1 MQRALSAVLLAL
13 IGLCTASVSH
23 AGTAGV
29 VISQIH
35 GANGN
40 AYASD
45 YVELFNAGATPVD
58 IGGWSVQYASAT
70 GSGNFAGNGVSV
82 LSGTLQPGQYFLVAL
97 AGSASGAPLPTPYAL
112 GAPTNLSAS
121 NGKVALVRSA
131 TGLACNGGSS
141 PCSAAQSDLIADLVG
156 YGNANAFEGTPAP
169 GLTSGTALFR
179 KLGGCAD
186 GEDNGADFTTGTP
199 SPRNT
204 ASPLA
209 PCGTAA
215 APIVPVCP
223 AGLSIALGAEVPF
236 TLRATDSDGI
246 VDRVAFAVMP
256 PAGLVLGPLQ
266 PASAPGGAASVELAT
281 KPALSPGNHSVT
293 VVFGN
298 TEGRSGSCSI
308 ALAVLVPPAVW
319 TPIPTLQGTGRVTAL
334 PGLRT
339 TRGVVTR
346 INDNGYFLQDAAGDG
361 DPATSDG
368 IFVFTGAQG
377 PAGLR
382 AGHALQITGTLGEY
396 DPAAGANAVTAAN
409 PVTQFTAVTS
419 TIFTGTGAI
428 VPTVLALPIAA
439 AEDFERHEG
448 MLVAIPTPLAASQ
461 NFFLGR
467 YGQMTLAAEGRLIK
481 PTQLH
486 RPGSPEAL
494 GRASLNAR
502 SLILL
507 DDGRSAQN
515 PAPVPYIGPDDTLR
529 AGDVLPAGLTGVID
543 YGLATNSAGGPA
555 AYRIHPTSGVQFQR
569 VNARP
574 ATPPPLG
581 GTHRVAAFNVLNYF
595 TTFRNGTTASGATG
609 QGCLPSGTTGDCRGA
624 DNAVEFQR
632 QRAKIVEAVV
642 GLGADVVGLMEIQRN
657 GNVAAQD
664 LVDGLNAK
672 FGPGSYAVAPEPPG
686 GVGTDAIRL
695 ALIYR
700 PAALSLAGPGMSDA
714 SPIHDRPPIA
724 QTFVTKAGAR
734 FSVIVN
740 HFKSKNCGGASG
752 ADADQGDG
760 QGCFNARR
768 ISQANALLGFVG
780 AVAAASGDPDVLVI
794 GDLNAYGSE
803 DPLETLRN
811 GGLVDL
817 DRRFSGTATYSY
829 VFDGESGTLD
839 HALATPALSAQVTGA
854 AHWRINADEP
864 SVIDYNTEFKT
875 QDLYTPTPYRASDH
889 DPILVGLNVAVAP
902 LAQNIVFASLPDRRL
917 DQSPFPVTATASSGL
932 AVTFRTTT
940 PMVCSVT
947 GSMVSL
953 SGTGTCSL
961 WADQAGDPIHGPA
974 PSVARSFAVATGMA
988 QTIDFPP
995 LTPRGVGSG
1004 DFAPTVSASSGL
1016 PVLLGSSTPTVCTT
1030 QSAQVGLIGIG
1041 TCTLSAQQ
1049 PGNAVWLPA
1058 TPVTRSFAVTG
1069 ALPAPA
1075 EEDVPL
1081 PAWALGLM
1089 ATALAAA
1096 LRRRARP

>member
-1 MQRALSAVLLAL
+1 MRQILSAVLVAL
-13 IGLCTASVSH
+13 IGLCTASDAH
-23 AGTAGV
+23 AGSAGV

-35 GANGN
+35 GGNGN

-45 YVELFNAGATPVD
+45 YVELFNASTTAVD
-58 IGGWSVQYASAT
+58 ISGWSVQYASAT
-70 GSGNFAGNGVSV
+70 GSGNFAANGVSV

-97 AGSASGAPLPTPYAL
+97 VTSASGASLPIPDAV
-112 GAPTNLSAS
+112 GASTNLSAS
-121 NGKVALVRSA
+121 SGKVVLVRSA
-131 TGLACNGGSS
+131 SGLACNGGSS
-141 PCSAAQSDLIADLVG
+141 PCSAAQRELIADLVG

-169 GLTSGTALFR
+169 SLTSGTALFR
-179 KLGGCAD
+179 RLGGCTD

-199 SPRNT
+199 LPRNT
-204 ASPLA
+204 TSPLT
-209 PCGTAA
+209 PCGAAA

-223 AGLSIALGAEVPF
+223 ASLSIALGAEVSVV
-236 TLRATDSDGI
+236 LRATNMDGI
-246 VDRVAFAVMP
+246 VDRVAFAGTP
-256 PAGLVLGPLQ
+256 PAGMTLGPLQ
-266 PASAPGGAASVELAT
+266 PATTPGGTASVELAT
-281 KPALSPGNHSVT
+281 TPALSPGSHSVT
-293 VVFGN
+293 VAFGN
-298 TEGRSGSCSI
+298 AQGQSGNCSI
-308 ALAVLVPPAVW
+308 ALGVLVPPAVW

-339 TRGVVTR
+339 TRGIVTR
-346 INDNGYFLQDAAGDG
+346 VNDNGYFLQDAAGDG
-361 DPATSDG
+361 NPATSDG
-368 IFVFTGAQG
+368 IFVFTGAQV

-382 AGHALQITGTLGEY
+382 AGHALQITGTVGEY
-396 DPAAGANAVTAAN
+396 DPGSGANASTAAH
-409 PVTQFTAVTS
+409 PVTQFSAVTS
-419 TIFTGTGAI
+419 TIFTGMGTI
-428 VPTVLALPIAA
+428 VPTVLTLPVAA
-439 AEDFERHEG
+439 AEDFERYEG
-448 MLVAIPTPLAASQ
+448 MLVVIPTPLAASQ

-467 YGQMTLAAEGRLIK
+467 YGQVTLAPAGRLIK
-481 PTQLH
+481 PTQVH
-486 RPGSPEAL
+486 RPGSAGAL
-494 GRASLNAR
+494 ALAGLNAR
-502 SLILL
+502 SLLLL

-529 AGDVLPAGLTGVID
+529 AGDVLSAGLTGVID
-543 YGLATNSAGGPA
+543 YGLATNSASGPT
-555 AYRIHPTSGVQFQR
+555 AYRIHPTSDVQFQR
-569 VNARP
+569 LNPRP
-574 ATPPPLG
+574 PTPPAVG

-595 TTFRNGTTASGATG
+595 TTFRNGTTASGGTG

-624 DNAVEFQR
+624 DNAAEFQR
-632 QRAKIVEAVV
+632 QRAKIIEAIA

-664 LVDGLNAK
+664 LVDGLNARL
-672 FGPGSYAVAPEPPG
+672 GSGSYAVVPEPSG

-700 PAALSLAGPGMSDA
+700 PAAVSPAGAGMSDT
-714 SPIHDRPPIA
+714 SPVHDRPPVA
-724 QTFVTKAGAR
+724 QTFVTTTGAR

-780 AVAAASGDPDVLVI
+780 AVTAASGDPDVLVI

-803 DPLETLRN
+803 DPIETLRN

-854 AHWRINADEP
+854 AHWSINADEP
-864 SVIDYNTEFKT
+864 SVIDYNTEFKP

-902 LAQNIVFASLPDRRL
+902 VAQNIVFASLPDRRL

-932 AVTFRTTT
+932 AVTFGTTT

-947 GSMVSL
+947 GAVVAL
-953 SGTGTCSL
+953 SGTGTCTL
-961 WADQAGDPIHGPA
+961 WADQAGDPIHAPA
-974 PSVARSFAVATGMA
+974 PSVARSFAVAKGIA

-995 LTPRGVGSG
+995 LPPRDAGSG
-1004 DFAPTVSASSGL
+1004 DFTPIVSASSGL
-1016 PVLLGSSTPTVCTT
+1016 PVLLGSSTPTVCAT
-1030 QSAQVGLIGIG
+1030 QSAQVALIGIG

-1096 LRRRARP
+1096 LRRRART